1 MKNSLPS
8 TDSSRTE
15 KVSVLSETVAY
26 ETLSNGKLLRRLAP
40 GPVSLVPLKMILNLL
55 IIQLILSN
63 LTSSHSC

>member
-40 GPVSLVPLKMILNLL
+40 GPVYLVPLKMILNLL
-55 IIQLILSN
+55 IILLILSN